1 MYPSPLKRL
10 FTTACLLTPRSPL
23 RLRVGASAAA
33 SGRRKMLRQAHAIR
47 KLCLHLRTSLGT
59 GNEKS
64 APWEGTPAQ
73 APHEF
78 KHPRQNL
85 RTLATKPKKAT
96 GYIPPSAATVVI
108 CFQILT
114 FAVAATVRTQQ
125 TAEEETIKRPY
136 EKRKNGRSR
145 KAPVRQAGA
154 FSFQNSSSCWPGA
167 QTSCGARPK
176 KSSILP
182 NCLSVMQSKPIFPY
196 GGRKDF
202 TRRRCTSA
210 FS

>member
-10 FTTACLLTPRSPL
+10 FTTACLPTPRSPHS
-23 RLRVGASAAA
+23 LRVGASDAA

-64 APWEGTPAQ
+64 RPREGTPVQ

-78 KHPRQNL
+78 KHPRRNP

-114 FAVAATVRTQQ
+114 FAVAATV
-125 TAEEETIKRPY
+125 ED
-136 EKRKNGRSR
+136 G
-145 KAPVRQAGA
+145 APDLRGGCDLL
-154 FSFQNSSSCWPGA
+154 SNSYLCSSCDSEGA
-167 QTSCGARPK
+167 HIT
-176 KSSILP
+176 
-182 NCLSVMQSKPIFPY
+182 
-196 GGRKDF
+196 
-202 TRRRCTSA
+202 TRQGL
-210 FS
+210 

>member
-1 MYPSPLKRL
+1 MPSENYAYICAR
-10 FTTACLLTPRSPL
+10 
-23 RLRVGASAAA
+23 ASEQAM
-33 SGRRKMLRQAHAIR
+33 RKA
-47 KLCLHLRTSLGT
+47 
-59 GNEKS
+59 

-73 APHEF
+73 APHES

-125 TAEEETIKRPY
+125 TAEEETIKRTY